1 MLEKTRFC
9 VLGNTW
15 NPHYDRFLTNDE
27 RHKPSVTEA
36 IRLAAGVNGLEGIE
50 LVHPA
55 QVWPDNLE
63 EVRACLKETGLVAA
77 SIAASISS
85 KPQFRG
91 GSLTSDDPNT
101 RREAIDTIKTA
112 MDLAY
117 ELNAERINVWLG
129 RDGFDA
135 PFQIDYDLAWNRI
148 VEAFQE
154 ISTHRPDIKVGIEYK
169 IKEPRKWLLVST
181 AAKTALL
188 AQEVGR
194 PNIGALLDTGHALWV
209 YENLAEV
216 IVMLARQKRLFHI
229 HFNDNTRMWDDDMVI
244 GSVHF
249 LEIMEMLYW
258 LDRVGYEGW
267 LSFDPHAN
275 LEDPSRCVV
284 ESLRYVRGMIKV
296 LENIGKDAIEEAIAT
311 RQVTEIMALV
321 GDQIFK
327 DL

>member
-15 NPHYDRFLTNDE
+15 DPHYDRFLTHDE
-27 RHKPSVTEA
+27 RHKPAVTEV
-36 IRLAAGVNGLEGIE
+36 IRLAAGVQGLAGIE

-55 QVWPDNLE
+55 QVTPDNLE
-63 EVRACLKETGLVAA
+63 EVRTCLKETGLQAA

-91 GSLTSDDPNT
+91 GSLTSDDPAA
-101 RREAIDTIKTA
+101 RREAINTIMTA

-117 ELNAERINVWLG
+117 ELDTQRINVWLG

-135 PFQIDYDLAWNRI
+135 PFQMDYDLAWSRI
-148 VEAFQE
+148 VAAFQE
-154 ISTHRPDIKVGIEYK
+154 ICSHRPGIKIAIEYK

-188 AQEVGR
+188 AQEVGCM
-194 PNIGALLDTGHALWV
+194 NIGALLDTGHALWV

-216 IVMLARQKRLFHI
+216 ITMLARQKRLFHI
-229 HFNDNTRMWDDDMVI
+229 HFNDNTRLWDDDMVI
-244 GSVHF
+244 GSIHF
-249 LEIMEMLYW
+249 LEIIEMLYW
-258 LDRVGYEGW
+258 LDRVGYAGW

-275 LEDPSRCVV
+275 LEDPTRCVE

-296 LENIGKDAIEEAIAT
+296 LENMGKEAIEEAIAT
-311 RQVTEIMALV
+311 RQVTETMALV
-321 GDQIFK
+321 ADQIFK